1 MAKTRNRALAV
12 LQKLWVAARQER
24 PSDLHRR
31 LLRELQ
37 TRPAR
42 DRMTPNEAWK
52 LFQHHARHRSFC
64 SCGWLTQYGHY
75 GEDTF
80 TFSLVRQ
87 FDTLETWNDEYM
99 QLLLELKHPV
109 TPQFQALKSWNHWS
123 SDYPDLPQYFRAVE
137 ANPGVQLVLAND
149 APWEYE
155 LRLEET

>member
-1 MAKTRNRALAV
+1 
-12 LQKLWVAARQER
+12 
-24 PSDLHRR
+24 
-31 LLRELQ
+31 
-37 TRPAR
+37 
-42 DRMTPNEAWK
+42 
-52 LFQHHARHRSFC
+52 
-64 SCGWLTQYGHY
+64 
-75 GEDTF
+75 
-80 TFSLVRQ
+80 
-87 FDTLETWNDEYM
+87 M